1 MPIRYS
7 PDSIVVPSDP
17 TEILAWAACH
27 IEHVG
32 IHQGSHLF
40 NGPGRTVTLACW
52 PRGAIRVAAGDG
64 RFTSQRRYDHA
75 AIRRGEAEALRLFAE
90 HLTGHPFDAEEDPY
104 ANRRAIDR
112 WSSTP
117 GRTAQEAAEQM
128 RAAVRQAQAA
138 EERAERLF

>member
-17 TEILAWAACH
+17 AEILEWAACH

-32 IHQGSHLF
+32 IHQGNHLF

-90 HLTGHPFDAEEDPY
+90 HLTGHPINADEDPY
-104 ANRRAIDR
+104 AYRRAIDT
-112 WSSTP
+112 WSAAP
-117 GRTAQEAAEQM
+117 GRTAQETAEQM

-138 EERAERLF
+138 TARAERLF